1 MQTRMI
7 RDLEVPVVGMG
18 SAGSFDVPMSEIEVR
33 KQILDNCISHG
44 SNFVDTS
51 PMYRRSEQVIG
62 AAMEGKRDKFQLAT
76 KVWCTGRDTAVRQ
89 MARSFE
95 LLKTDYIEVM
105 QIHNLVDWRTHLP
118 LLEEMKAQ
126 GKISVIGLT
135 HYSPDALPEM
145 AEIMRTGRIDSVQ
158 ISYNV
163 MEREVEDV
171 ILPLAEEMG
180 VGIIVMRPVGA
191 GQLFRNL
198 IEKPN
203 LEPLQEF
210 GIRTWGQALMAWLLA
225 DPRVT
230 VLIPATRRPQRII
243 ENAAAGEVTIPPEMR
258 DYVLS
263 EAQRCLKPDFYGI
276 G

>member
-7 RDLEVPVVGMG
+7 KDLEVPVIGMG
-18 SAGSFDVPMSEIEVR
+18 TAGSFDVPMSELDVR
-33 KQILDNCISHG
+33 KQILDNCISQG

-62 AAMEGKRDKFQLAT
+62 AAMEGKREKFQLAT
-76 KVWCTGRDTAVRQ
+76 KVWCTGRDTAVKQ

-118 LLEEMKAQ
+118 LLEEMKAE
-126 GKISVIGLT
+126 GKIGGIGLT
-135 HYSPDALPEM
+135 HYSPEALPEM
-145 AEIMRTGRIDSVQ
+145 AEIMRTGRIDSIQ
-158 ISYNV
+158 ISHNV
-163 MEREVEDV
+163 MERQVEDV
-171 ILPLAEEMG
+171 ILPLAEEMNIG
-180 VGIIVMRPVGA
+180 VIVMRPVGA
-191 GQLFRNL
+191 GQLFSNL

-203 LEPLQEF
+203 LEPLKEF

-243 ENAAAGEVTIPPEMR
+243 ENAAAGDMIIPSEMR
-258 DYVLS
+258 SYILA
-263 EAQRCLKPDFYGI
+263 EAQRCLMPVFYGI

>member
-7 RDLEVPVVGMG
+7 RNLEVPVIGMG
-18 SAGSFDVPMSEIEVR
+18 SAGSFDVPMTELGVR
-33 KQILDNCISHG
+33 KQILDNCVTQG
-44 SNFVDTS
+44 SIFVDTS
-51 PMYRRSEQVIG
+51 PMYRRSEAVIG
-62 AAMEGKRDKFQLAT
+62 AAMEGNRDKFQLAT
-76 KVWCTGRDTAVRQ
+76 KVWCTGRDTAVKQ

-95 LLKTDYIEVM
+95 LLNTDYIEVM

-118 LLEEMKAQ
+118 LLEEMKFE
-126 GKISVIGLT
+126 GKIGIIGLT
-135 HYSPDALPEM
+135 HYSPDALEEM

-163 MEREVEDV
+163 MERQVEDV

-180 VGIIVMRPVGA
+180 IGVIVMRPVGA

-198 IEKPN
+198 IAKPN

-225 DPRVT
+225 DSRVT
-230 VLIPATRRPQRII
+230 VLIPATSKPQRII
-243 ENAAAGEVTIPPEMR
+243 ENAAAGNVIIPPETR
-258 DYVLS
+258 DYILA
-263 EAQRCLKPDFYGI
+263 EAQRCLKPDRYGI
-276 G
+276 

>member
-7 RDLEVPVVGMG
+7 KDLEVPVIGMG
-18 SAGSFDVPMSEIEVR
+18 SAGSFDVPMSELDVR
-33 KQILDNCISHG
+33 KQILYNCISQG

-62 AAMEGKRDKFQLAT
+62 AAMEGKRGQFQLAT
-76 KVWCTGRDTAVRQ
+76 KVWCTGRDTAVQQ

-105 QIHNLVDWRTHLP
+105 QIHNLVDWKTHLP
-118 LLEEMKAQ
+118 LLEEMKAD
-126 GKISVIGLT
+126 GKIGVIGLT

-145 AEIMRTGRIDSVQ
+145 AEIMRTGRIDSIQ

-163 MEREVEDV
+163 MERQVEEV
-171 ILPLAEEMG
+171 ILPLAEEMNIG
-180 VGIIVMRPVGA
+180 VIVMRPVGA
-191 GQLFRNL
+191 GQLFTNL
-198 IEKPN
+198 IERPN
-203 LEPLQEF
+203 LDPLQEF

-243 ENAAAGEVTIPPEMR
+243 ENAAAGEMTIPSEMR

-263 EAQRCLKPDFYGI
+263 EAQRCLKPVFYGI

>member
-1 MQTRMI
+1 MQTRLI
-7 RDLEVPVVGMG
+7 KNLEVPVIGMG
-18 SAGSFDVPMSEIEVR
+18 SAGSFDVPMSELNVR
-33 KQILDNCISHG
+33 NQILDNCISQG

-76 KVWCTGRDTAVRQ
+76 KVWCSGRDTAVKQ

-118 LLEEMKAQ
+118 LLEEMKAD
-126 GKISVIGLT
+126 GKIGVIGLT

-145 AEIMRTGRIDSVQ
+145 VEIMRTGRIDSIQ

-163 MEREVEDV
+163 MERQVEEV
-171 ILPLAEEMG
+171 ILPLAEEMNIG
-180 VGIIVMRPVGA
+180 VIVMRPVGA
-191 GQLFRNL
+191 GQLFANL
-198 IEKPN
+198 IERPN
-203 LEPLQEF
+203 LEPLREF

-230 VLIPATRRPQRII
+230 VLIPATSRPQRII
-243 ENAAAGEVTIPPEMR
+243 ENAAAGDMIIPPEMR
-258 DYVLS
+258 DYIMS
-263 EAQRCLKPDFYGI
+263 EAQRCLKPVFYGI

>member
-7 RDLEVPVVGMG
+7 KDLEVPVIGMG
-18 SAGSFDVPMSEIEVR
+18 TAGSFDVPMSELDVR
-33 KQILDNCISHG
+33 KEILDNCISRG

-62 AAMEGKRDKFQLAT
+62 AAMEGRRDKFQLAT
-76 KVWCTGRDTAVRQ
+76 KVWCTGRDTAVQQ

-118 LLEEMKAQ
+118 LLEEMKAE
-126 GKISVIGLT
+126 GKIGVIGLT

-145 AEIMRTGRIDSVQ
+145 AEIMRTGRIDSIQ

-163 MEREVEDV
+163 MERQVEDV
-171 ILPLAEEMG
+171 ILPLAEEMNIG
-180 VGIIVMRPVGA
+180 VIVMRPVGA
-191 GQLFRNL
+191 GQLFSNL
-198 IEKPN
+198 IDKPD
-203 LEPLQEF
+203 LEPLKEF

-225 DPRVT
+225 DPRIT

-243 ENAAAGEVTIPPEMR
+243 ENAAAGDMIIRAEMR
-258 DYVLS
+258 SYILS
-263 EAQRCLKPDFYGI
+263 EAQRCLKPVFYGI

>member
-1 MQTRMI
+1 
-7 RDLEVPVVGMG
+7 
-18 SAGSFDVPMSEIEVR
+18 
-33 KQILDNCISHG
+33 
-44 SNFVDTS
+44 
-51 PMYRRSEQVIG
+51 
-62 AAMEGKRDKFQLAT
+62 
-76 KVWCTGRDTAVRQ
+76 
-89 MARSFE
+89 
-95 LLKTDYIEVM
+95 M

-118 LLEEMKAQ
+118 LLEEMKAE
-126 GKISVIGLT
+126 GKIGVIGLT
-135 HYSPDALPEM
+135 HYSPNALTEM

-158 ISYNV
+158 ISHNV

-180 VGIIVMRPVGA
+180 IGIIVMRPVGA

-243 ENAAAGEVTIPPEMR
+243 ENAAAGDVIIPLEMR
-258 DYVLS
+258 DYILK

>member
-33 KQILDNCISHG
+33 KQILDNCISQG

-76 KVWCTGRDTAVRQ
+76 KVWCTGRDTAVKQ

-118 LLEEMKAQ
+118 LLEEMKAE
-126 GKISVIGLT
+126 GKIGVIGLT
-135 HYSPDALPEM
+135 HYSPTLC
-145 AEIMRTGRIDSVQ
+145 RR
-158 ISYNV
+158 
-163 MEREVEDV
+163 
-171 ILPLAEEMG
+171 
-180 VGIIVMRPVGA
+180 
-191 GQLFRNL
+191 
-198 IEKPN
+198 
-203 LEPLQEF
+203 
-210 GIRTWGQALMAWLLA
+210 WL
-225 DPRVT
+225 R
-230 VLIPATRRPQRII
+230 
-243 ENAAAGEVTIPPEMR
+243 
-258 DYVLS
+258 
-263 EAQRCLKPDFYGI
+263 
-276 G
+276 

>member
-7 RDLEVPVVGMG
+7 KDLEVPVVGMG
-18 SAGSFDVPMSEIEVR
+18 SAGSFDVPMSEIDVR
-33 KQILDNCISHG
+33 KQILDNCISQG

-62 AAMEGKRDKFQLAT
+62 VAMEGKRNKFQLAT
-76 KVWCTGRDTAVRQ
+76 KVWCTGRDTALKQ

-118 LLEEMKAQ
+118 LLEEMKSE

-145 AEIMRTGRIDSVQ
+145 AEIMRTGRIVSVQ
-158 ISYNV
+158 ISYHV
-163 MEREVEDV
+163 MERQVEDV
-171 ILPLAEEMG
+171 ILPLAEEMNI
-180 VGIIVMRPVGA
+180 GIIVMRPVGA
-191 GQLFRNL
+191 VHLFSNL
-198 IEKPN
+198 VEKPN
-203 LEPLQEF
+203 LEPLREF

-230 VLIPATRRPQRII
+230 VLIPATSKPQRII
-243 ENAAAGEVTIPPEMR
+243 ENAAAGEMTIPQEMR

-263 EAQRCLKPDFYGI
+263 EAHRCLKPVFYGI